1 MRIVGV
7 GAPAI
12 LGAILTML
20 SIPQIIRGFESTE
33 PGAVANGMHGSVLPL
48 GIGVAL
54 LLVALALA
62 RRTRL
67 GYLLGIAVGL
77 LLAVGGLGLILV
89 EIPSVLE
96 GGSRGLFTLPV
107 VVIAAG
113 WSVLWLLY
121 GWSVLRARSNFAPT
135 WGPNDPRL
143 AIVLLA
149 LAVLTAATFIALG
162 A

>member
-1 MRIVGV
+1 MGL
-7 GAPAI
+7 PAI

-20 SIPQIIRGFESTE
+20 GFQPIIGGFLSAE
-33 PGAVANGMHGSVLPL
+33 PGAVANGMHGSVIPL

-67 GYLLGIAVGL
+67 GYLLGIAAGL
-77 LLAVGGLGLILV
+77 LLAVGGLGLILL

-96 GGSRGLFTLPV
+96 GGFRGAFTLPV

-121 GWSVLRARSNFAPT
+121 ARSVSRARSNFAPT
-135 WGPNDPRL
+135 WGPNDRRL
-143 AIVLLA
+143 AIILSA
-149 LAVLTAATFIALG
+149 LAVFTAGTFIALG